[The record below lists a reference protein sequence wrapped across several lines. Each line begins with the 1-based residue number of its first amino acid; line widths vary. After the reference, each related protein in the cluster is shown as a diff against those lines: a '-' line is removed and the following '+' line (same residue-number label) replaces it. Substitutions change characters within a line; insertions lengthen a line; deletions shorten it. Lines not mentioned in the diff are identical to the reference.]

1 MKTSL
6 VRDSIIVGAA
16 LFSMLFGA
24 GNVVF
29 PPYIGLTAGPEW
41 FLGFLCYYIAD
52 VGLALLAI
60 YAMLAS
66 SCIDRKEGIMHRLG
80 NTAAM
85 LMMCAII
92 LCIGPLLAIPRTGAT
107 AFAISFSPLGYSS
120 KGISGVKII
129 YSLAFFGVSTMLA
142 LRESN
147 MVDVIARYL
156 SPVKVGGFL
165 LIVVAALYMPIGPI
179 SDVVRDDN
187 VAWHSILS
195 GYQTLDVMAAL
206 VYGLIIVT
214 ALKNKGYE
222 TSRQKALSVGIASL
236 VAGALLFIIYFG
248 LCYLGATGS
257 TYYPVETEKGA
268 LVTNLVGRLFGSA
281 STMLL
286 AIIVTVSCMA
296 TSVALIGTTGTFIS
310 QFSKGRL
317 SYRVIV
323 VGTGL
328 FSMIVSNF
336 GLDNIIAFAAPI
348 LTFLY
353 PGTLVVIVLSL
364 FDKYITNDNIFRFA
378 TAGALLASA
387 LSVLDDWGV
396 SLAITS
402 HLPFNSAG
410 LGWVVPACVF
420 GVAGYFV
427 RSSKQPFCR

>member
-147 MVDVIARYL
+147 MVDVIAHYL

-165 LIVVAALYMPIGPI
+165 LIVAAALYMPIGPI

-281 STMLL
+281 STVLL

>member
-1 MKTSL
+1 
-6 VRDSIIVGAA
+6 
-16 LFSMLFGA
+16 MLFGA

-41 FLGFLCYYIAD
+41 FLGFICYYMAD

-66 SCIDRKEGIMHRLG
+66 SCIDNEEGIMHRLG
-80 NTAAM
+80 RTAAM

-107 AFAISFSPLGYSS
+107 AFAISFAPLGYSS
-120 KGISGVKII
+120 KGVSAAKILYSIVFFGISTL
-129 YSLAFFGVSTMLA
+129 LAF
-142 LRESN
+142 RESN

-156 SPVKVGGFL
+156 SPIKIGGFL
-165 LIVVAALYMPIGPI
+165 LIVAAAFVMPIGPV

-206 VYGLIIVT
+206 VFGLIIVN
-214 ALKNKGYE
+214 ALKAKGYE
-222 TSRQKALSVGIASL
+222 SGRQKVLSVGIASL
-236 VAGALLFIIYFG
+236 VAGALLFVIYCG

-268 LVTNLVGRLFGSA
+268 LVTHLVGRLFGSA
-281 STMLL
+281 STILL
-286 AIIVTVSCMA
+286 AIIVTVACMA

-310 QFSKGRL
+310 RFSKGRL
-317 SYRVIV
+317 SYKSIV

-328 FSMIVSNF
+328 FSMVVSNF

-353 PGTLVVIVLSL
+353 PGTLAVIILSL
-364 FDKYITNDNIFRFA
+364 FDRHIDNDNIFRFA
-378 TAGALLASA
+378 TAGALLASGVT
-387 LSVLDDWGV
+387 VLEEWG
-396 SLAITS
+396 LPLDITR
-402 HLPFNSAG
+402 HLPFDSSG
-410 LGWVVPACVF
+410 LSWVVPACVF
-420 GVAGYFV
+420 GIIGYFV
-427 RSSKQPFCR
+427 RRPKKSSTH

>member
-1 MKTSL
+1 MKPSL

-41 FLGFLCYYIAD
+41 FLGFLCYYMAD
-52 VGLALLAI
+52 VGLAFLAI

-66 SCIDRKEGIMHRLG
+66 SCIDKKEGIMHRLG
-80 NTAAM
+80 STAAM

-120 KGISGVKII
+120 KGISSAKII
-129 YSLAFFGVSTMLA
+129 YSLAFFGISTMLA
-142 LRESN
+142 FRESN

-156 SPVKVGGFL
+156 SPVKIGGFL
-165 LIVVAALYMPIGPI
+165 LIVAAALYMPIGPI

-222 TSRQKALSVGIASL
+222 TGSQKALSVGIASL
-236 VAGALLFIIYFG
+236 VAGALLFVIYFG

-257 TYYPVETEKGA
+257 TYYPVDMEKGT
-268 LVTNLVGRLFGSA
+268 LVTNLVGRLFGRA
-281 STMLL
+281 STVLL
-286 AIIVTVSCMA
+286 AVIVTVSCMA
-296 TSVALIGTTGTFIS
+296 TAVALIGTTGTFIS

-317 SYRVIV
+317 SYKTIV
-323 VGTGL
+323 LGTGL
-328 FSMIVSNF
+328 FSMVVSNF

-364 FDKYITNDNIFRFA
+364 FDKYIANDNIFRFA
-378 TAGALLASA
+378 TAGALLASG
-387 LSVLDDWGV
+387 LNVLESYGLPLV
-396 SLAITS
+396 ITP
-402 HLPFNSAG
+402 HLPFSSAG
-410 LGWVVPACVF
+410 LGWIAPACVL
-420 GVAGYFV
+420 GLVGYFV
-427 RSSKQPFCR
+427 RRPKCFV

>member
-1 MKTSL
+1 MKSSL
-6 VRDSIIVGAA
+6 VRDSFIVGAA

-41 FLGFLCYYIAD
+41 FLGFICYYMAD

-66 SCIDRKEGIMHRLG
+66 SCIDNEEGIMHRLG
-80 NTAAM
+80 RTAAM

-107 AFAISFSPLGYSS
+107 AFAISFAPLGYSS
-120 KGISGVKII
+120 KGVSAAKILYSIVFFGISTL
-129 YSLAFFGVSTMLA
+129 LAF
-142 LRESN
+142 RESN

-156 SPVKVGGFL
+156 SPIKIGGFL
-165 LIVVAALYMPIGPI
+165 LIVAAAFVMPIGPV

-206 VYGLIIVT
+206 VFGLIIVN
-214 ALKNKGYE
+214 ALKAKGYE
-222 TSRQKALSVGIASL
+222 SGRQKALSVGIASL
-236 VAGALLFIIYFG
+236 VAGALLFVIYCG

-268 LVTNLVGRLFGSA
+268 LVTHLVGRLFGSA
-281 STMLL
+281 STILL
-286 AIIVTVSCMA
+286 AIIVTVACMA

-310 QFSKGRL
+310 RFSKGRL
-317 SYRVIV
+317 SYKSIV

-328 FSMIVSNF
+328 FSMVVSNF

-353 PGTLVVIVLSL
+353 PGTLAVIILSL
-364 FDKYITNDNIFRFA
+364 FDRHIDNDNIFRFA
-378 TAGALLASA
+378 TAGALLASGVT
-387 LSVLDDWGV
+387 VLEEWG
-396 SLAITS
+396 LPLDITR
-402 HLPFNSAG
+402 HLPFDSSG
-410 LGWVVPACVF
+410 LSWVVPACVF
-420 GVAGYFV
+420 GIIGYFV
-427 RSSKQPFCR
+427 RRPQKSSTH

>member
-41 FLGFLCYYIAD
+41 FLGFLCYYMAD

-60 YAMLAS
+60 YAMLTS
-66 SCIDRKEGIMHRLG
+66 SCIDKKEGIMHRLG

-120 KGISGVKII
+120 KGISVAKIA
-129 YSLAFFGVSTMLA
+129 YSIAFFGISTMLA
-142 LRESN
+142 LKESN

-156 SPVKVGGFL
+156 SPIKIGGFL
-165 LIVVAALYMPIGPI
+165 LIVAAALYMPIGPI
-179 SDVVRDDN
+179 SDIVRDDN

-222 TSRQKALSVGIASL
+222 TSSQKFLSVGIASL
-236 VAGALLFIIYFG
+236 VAGSLLFVIYLG

-257 TYYPVETEKGA
+257 TYYPVDMEKGA
-268 LVTNLVGRLFGSA
+268 LVTSLVGRLFGSA
-281 STMLL
+281 STVLL
-286 AIIVTVSCMA
+286 AVIVTVSCMA

-310 QFSKGRL
+310 RFSKGRL
-317 SYRVIV
+317 SYKAV
-323 VGTGL
+323 VLGTGL

-364 FDKYITNDNIFRFA
+364 FDKHISNDNIFRFA

-387 LSVLDDWGV
+387 LSVLEGWGL
-396 SLAITS
+396 SLAIMS
-402 HLPFNSAG
+402 YLPFNSAG
-410 LGWVVPACVF
+410 LGWIVPACIF
-420 GVAGYFV
+420 GAAGYFV
-427 RSSKQPFCR
+427 HQPKPSS